1 MFELV
6 RAYGKKRG
14 NEGVTVDISGPNV
27 VDWRGKRIDL
37 TTGESLGRAAH
48 FYASTDGRHLNYADG
63 AMKLSHPD
71 GRSVTLP
78 YRMLPGYPLAWV
90 GQWLVFQE
98 DPTHKQD
105 LAVIDTET
113 GELRGR
119 LEGMLV
125 DENKMKYPL
134 LFEPRDGR
142 TLWLG
147 EGTQL
152 RAFDVAKLKWTKT
165 VLPPRGARFGVFVVL
180 DSGDVVATTSQEEG
194 QELVLLSPDGAVKKT
209 SGLVAQTL
217 GKVGAYVVA
226 FIATEKRFAVLDAQL
241 DEVASVPHT
250 ESSAVIK
257 PLLTDGQWLAIGSS
271 GQWFHFGPRGLASKA
286 AEKPEEKSQPKK
298 PVSKKK
304 R

>member
-37 TTGESLGRAAH
+37 TTGEPLGRAAH

-63 AMKLSHPD
+63 AMKLSHAD

-78 YRMLPGYPLAWV
+78 YRMLPEYPLAWV
-90 GQWLVFQE
+90 GRWLVFQE
-98 DPTHKQD
+98 DDTHKQD

-119 LEGMLV
+119 LEGMLA

-152 RAFDVAKLKWTKT
+152 RAFDVASLKWTKT
-165 VLPPRGARFGVFVVL
+165 VLPPRGARFGPFVVL
-180 DSGDVVATTSQEEG
+180 EGGEVVATLEDKKG
-194 QELVLLSPDGAVKKT
+194 QALVLLSPDGTVKKT
-209 SGLVAQTL
+209 SPLVAQTL

-226 FIATEKRFAVLDAQL
+226 FIAAEKRFAVLDAQL

-250 ESSAVIK
+250 EDFAVIK
-257 PLLTDGQWLAIGSS
+257 PLLADGQWLAVGFS
-271 GQWFHFGPRGLASKA
+271 GQWFHFGPRGLAPKGVVA
-286 AEKPEEKSQPKK
+286 PKK
-298 PVSKKK
+298 PASKKK